1 MELAPPLTASP
12 ICVLLVGKY
21 QLSRAGLRVLI
32 EKEPGIDVV
41 CEAETLADAAV
52 AARLKRPD
60 IVLFDLVPGGEAELE
75 NLPPLLAALKHARAL
90 VLSGVLDPA
99 VDRRAVKMGAMG
111 LVSKHAAP
119 NLLIKAIRKVHIGEA
134 WLDRC
139 TMANV
144 LAEMSRPEKEQNE
157 NGKPAPIGA
166 LTKRERDIVR
176 LVSRGYKN
184 RQVASHLAISDVTV
198 RHHLTSVFSKL
209 ALADRFE
216 LIIYAYKHG
225 LADQSE
231 NSDLDG
237 IKWGTSTERSED
249 KPKTFAMFPG
259 APIAARR

>member
-1 MELAPPLTASP
+1 MELAPHKSSP
-12 ICVLLVGKY
+12 IYVLLVGKY
-21 QLSRAGLRVLI
+21 QLARAGLRVLI
-32 EKEPGIDVV
+32 EKEPAIDVV

-52 AARLKRPD
+52 AARLERPD
-60 IVLFDLVPGGEAELE
+60 IVLFDLLAGGEAELE
-75 NLPPLLAALKHARAL
+75 NLPPLLGALKKARAL
-90 VLSGVLDPA
+90 VLSSVPDPV

-111 LVSKHAAP
+111 LVSKHSAP
-119 NLLIKAIRKVHIGEA
+119 NLLIKAILKVHVGEA

-144 LAEMSRPEKEQNE
+144 LTEMSRPEKEQGG
-157 NGKPAPIGA
+157 NGNSAPIAA
-166 LTKRERDIVR
+166 LTKRERDIIR

-184 RQVASHLAISDVTV
+184 RQVANHLAISDVTV

-231 NSDLDG
+231 NAATEG
-237 IKWGTSTERSED
+237 INWGTSTERDED
-249 KPKTFAMFPG
+249 KMKKLAMFPG
-259 APIAARR
+259 PPFAARR

>member
-1 MELAPPLTASP
+1 MELAPHTASP
-12 ICVLLVGKY
+12 ISVLLVGKY
-21 QLSRAGLRVLI
+21 QLARAGLRVLI

-41 CEAETLADAAV
+41 CEAETLADAAA
-52 AARLKRPD
+52 AARLERPD
-60 IVLFDLVPGGEAELE
+60 IVLFDLLAGGEAELE
-75 NLPPLLAALKHARAL
+75 NLPTLLGALKQARAL
-90 VLSGVLDPA
+90 VLSSVLDPA

-119 NLLIKAIRKVHIGEA
+119 NLLIKAIRKVHVGEA

-144 LAEMSRPEKEQNE
+144 LTEMSRPEKEQERNSS
-157 NGKPAPIGA
+157 PPPIAA
-166 LTKRERDIVR
+166 LTKRERDIIR

-209 ALADRFE
+209 ALTDRFE
-216 LIIYAYKHG
+216 LIIYAYKNG

-231 NSDLDG
+231 NTATEG
-237 IKWGTSTERSED
+237 INWGASTDRAEEKS
-249 KPKTFAMFPG
+249 KKLAMFPG
-259 APIAARR
+259 PPIAARR